1 MRTRLPRALVIAFA
15 LVIGAGGAVALAAPA
30 SADTATFTAEV
41 DTSQPIYPGSTLSW
55 GGSFDASGTLSTS
68 WKVHAVGSLGTGTT
82 IEASCEPLD
91 GESEPVDYTCSW
103 MPTTTQSF
111 GPGQWELTGT
121 VSYGSETTSSNEP
134 VEFTIADP
142 APVVVSNSPVRQGS
156 LLQFG
161 GDKLAG
167 GQITGFTV
175 DPEWGEGS
183 QNITPECTGT
193 DEGST
198 AWSCSWP
205 ADISLGDHTLQV
217 RFADANDVTSSSQ
230 AGFTVTEPAS
240 VGYSFGQGTVTVSG
254 IPLDDIDQANLML
267 TTWDPSARE
276 YESDPFPPVA
286 ECVVEPQE
294 DDVTQVDAVVD
305 GDLATCTFA
314 TDPGVYAV
322 RLSFLK
328 GDTYTQILDSYVVV
342 PGAPQVSAATG
353 SADDS
358 GSITGSGAP
367 GDTIHVSTGGTPL
380 CTTTVASDGGWACAI
395 AGLAAGSYA
404 LAIGE
409 QNLDNPIS
417 CDDTCPSNDDPEI
430 FYRSGGRSTDVT
442 AQLTITS
449 PPTPTPGRT
458 TSTPVWVLTITGLD
472 LTNVH
477 PGDHFTASGTGLP
490 PGSTVTFVLHSTPVT
505 LGSATVA
512 RDGSY
517 TFAGVIPSDVAPGAH
532 EIIATLSGAGLTTT
546 SNTQAV
552 TVTPA
557 VVPAGNE
564 TQVTTQA
571 ETPTTREKH
580 DVKEQIEPEVEPNVL
595 TEGLHSIGDVVA
607 HPQKVP
613 AAVAI
618 GLVLL
623 ILGVVPA
630 HLLDATVSEQYER
643 LGRRFP
649 ALSRRPRWF
658 ERVQGWL
665 RRAPGLGGLAVTT
678 ATAVLFCFA
687 DPRFGFTLASL
698 RMLIALA
705 VALFVVT
712 YVVDAITSLIMR
724 RAWGVA
730 VTVSLRP
737 LGLLLSLAGVIVSRL
752 LDFSP
757 GFLIGLV
764 LGLSISGTAAGRYAW
779 RAVLLRS
786 GLVIAFAIAA
796 WVGYSAFSHKG
807 AESDWVSALLLE
819 LLVAI
824 ATEGIVALLVELLPL
839 HLLEGERLFHRSKVL
854 WGALYVLTVT
864 VFVVAVVPWE
874 GNWAQLGS
882 GLWTWLAILGG
893 FAVIATGVYLFFR
906 IRSRDE
912 HEVEDD
918 VESPES
924 ISIGED

>member
-1 MRTRLPRALVIAFA
+1 MRTRLPRALVIALA
-15 LVIGAGGAVALAAPA
+15 LVIGVGGAVALAAPA

-82 IEASCEPLD
+82 IEASCDPLD

-103 MPTTTQSF
+103 TPTTQSF

-121 VSYGSETTSSNEP
+121 VSYGSGTTSSNEP
-134 VEFTIADP
+134 AAFTIADP
-142 APVVVSNSPVRQGS
+142 APVVTSNSPVRQGS

-161 GDKLAG
+161 GNKLAG
-167 GQITGFTV
+167 GRITGFTV
-175 DPEWGEGS
+175 DPGWS
-183 QNITPECTGT
+183 PQSITPDCTGT

-198 AWSCSWP
+198 AWSCSW
-205 ADISLGDHTLQV
+205 AANLSLGDYTLQV
-217 RFADANDVTSSSQ
+217 EFADANGVTSSSQ

-240 VGYSFGQGTVTVSG
+240 VGYSFGPGTVTVSG

-267 TTWDPSARE
+267 TTWDPSAWE
-276 YESDPFPPVA
+276 HESDPFPPAA
-286 ECVVEPQE
+286 ECVLAPFGESAVPRI
-294 DDVTQVDAVVD
+294 DAVVD
-305 GDLATCTFA
+305 GDLASCTFA
-314 TDPGVYAV
+314 VDPGVYTVKLSIVDGPAV
-322 RLSFLK
+322 
-328 GDTYTQILDSYVVV
+328 LDSYVVI
-342 PGAPQVSAATG
+342 PAAPQVSAATG
-353 SADDS
+353 SPDGS
-358 GSITGSGAP
+358 GSIAGSGTP
-367 GDTIHVSTGGTPL
+367 GDTIRVVTGTTPL
-380 CTTTVASDGGWACAI
+380 CTTTVTTGGTWTCAI
-395 AGLAAGSYA
+395 TGLATGSYP
-404 LAIGE
+404 LTVWE
-409 QNLDNPIS
+409 ENVENPIS
-417 CDDTCPSNDDPEI
+417 CAENACPSNNDPQI

-449 PPTPTPGRT
+449 PPPPTTPSRT

-477 PGDHFTASGTGLP
+477 PGDHFTATGTGLP

-532 EIIATLSGAGLTTT
+532 QIIATLSGAGLTTT

-552 TVTPA
+552 TVTSA
-557 VVPAGNE
+557 SAAE

-658 ERVQGWL
+658 ERLQGWL

-906 IRSRDE
+906 IRSREE

-918 VESPES
+918 VESPAS